1 MTSNH
6 TDFLNYATK
15 NHPIAAMELPKT
27 TSSEALATHIK
38 AAPLF
43 KDDLDAFHQP
53 INEGKGFITAMPP
66 ELLDNILSYCVLD
79 HEPEIAAR
87 AQREGK
93 SYTRQSHVL
102 VSLAAMSRMFR
113 DCVESF
119 CLRELRSNKQHTQF
133 KTTDEMRRISQLN
146 KPTRRSTRLAG
157 KSEQDHRVYRME
169 YVRILRSYCIKC
181 SQCLTDALKDYDL
194 RDYMLVSTRPH
205 GPRAQHTNLPRI
217 PYGTTRC
224 GTYIALGTCISYRFY
239 LRDVKRIAELVHPD
253 LDAHLAKRNDA
264 RVARKC
270 RKALPHLV
278 EMQIKQLKTSAAQ
291 YKRSSR
297 REPFLERIKYYKAM
311 DVDKV
316 DHVQA
321 VKEISPSDLNEY
333 TGKDHK
339 KVCIELDCEYC
350 EDEMQMRSK
359 VWHRQ
364 ELRRSRGSRTGYWLR
379 SA

>member
-6 TDFLNYATK
+6 TDFLKYATK
-15 NHPIAAMELPKT
+15 NYPIAAMELPKT

-43 KDDLDAFHQP
+43 KDDLDALHQP

-93 SYTRQSHVL
+93 SYTRQSQCSSHL
-102 VSLAAMSRMFR
+102 LR
-113 DCVESF
+113 
-119 CLRELRSNKQHTQF
+119 CLECFGIVWRAS
-133 KTTDEMRRISQLN
+133 
-146 KPTRRSTRLAG
+146 
-157 KSEQDHRVYRME
+157 V
-169 YVRILRSYCIKC
+169 C
-181 SQCLTDALKDYDL
+181 CLTDALKDYDL

-205 GPRAQHTNLPRI
+205 GPRARHTNLPRI

-264 RVARKC
+264 RVARKY

-339 KVCIELDCEYC
+339 KVCVELDCEHC

-364 ELRRSRGSRTGYWLR
+364 ELRRSRGSRAGYWLR

>member
-93 SYTRQSHVL
+93 SYTRQSH
-102 VSLAAMSRMFR
+102 
-113 DCVESF
+113 
-119 CLRELRSNKQHTQF
+119 
-133 KTTDEMRRISQLN
+133 
-146 KPTRRSTRLAG
+146 
-157 KSEQDHRVYRME
+157 
-169 YVRILRSYCIKC
+169 
-181 SQCLTDALKDYDL
+181 CLTDALKDYDL

-339 KVCIELDCEYC
+339 KVCIELDCEHC